1 MEKSKKGFVRL
12 LICSI
17 SLSFI
22 SRAAAL
28 DTITPGQSMGDGET
42 LVSSDGSFELGFFR
56 PGNSKSLYLG
66 IWYKQVANGTVVWV
80 ANRENPISD
89 GEGVLVLDSKGTLI
103 LNSTRGVIWSSNTSR
118 TAENPVAQL
127 FNSGNLVV
135 KDGNDDN
142 NTGNNLWQSFDYPS
156 DTLLPGMKLGKN
168 LKTGFDRFLSSWR
181 STDDPAPGQYSVH
194 IDPQGFPQLVLKRGT
209 QIQYR
214 GGSWNGIHF
223 SGSPYVKLSPRF
235 TYVFVFND
243 EEVYFEFEVKD
254 SSVVSRYVL
263 NPSGLAQGL
272 LWKDEVHDWGL
283 AMMSKSDVCENY
295 AFCGTFATCNVN
307 SSPECSCLEGFLP
320 KSLLDWNSGVWS
332 SGCVRE
338 TPLHCNEDGFFKLTR
353 LKLPDTSNATANM
366 TMNLKEC
373 EEMCLKN
380 CSCKAYANADIRN
393 GGSGCLLWFD
403 DLIDIIDLPDAGQD
417 LYIRLAASEIA
428 RLMQRKNSR
437 EKKHAIII
445 ASSVI
450 IGAVLLLLGI
460 LLYLR
465 TIKLRR
471 EGLKQMR
478 LRKDYMNDGEKE
490 EMELQMFDLTTI
502 ASATSNFSSN
512 NKLGEGGF
520 GPVYKGKLLE
530 GKDIAVK
537 RLSRNSGQG
546 LQEFKNEV
554 ILIARLQHR
563 NLVKLLGCCIEGD
576 ERMLIYEFMPNKSL
590 DYFIFD
596 RTRSKLLDWEKRTH
610 IISGI
615 ARGLLYLHQD
625 SRLRIIHRDLKAANV
640 LLDSEMNP
648 KISDFGMARSFWGE
662 QTEANTRKVVGT
674 YGYMSPE
681 YVVDGL
687 FSVKSDVFSFGVLV
701 LEVVTGK
708 KNRGFWHPDHDHN
721 LLGHAW
727 RLWIEGRPMELIDSV
742 LGDFCAPSEVLRC
755 IHVGLLCVQ
764 HRPEDRP
771 NMATVVLMLGGES
784 ALPQPKQPG
793 FFTERSLPEADS
805 AGSQHGSS
813 SKNECT
819 ITLLEAR

>member
-1 MEKSKKGFVRL
+1 MKKSKAGFVRL

-28 DTITPGQSMGDGET
+28 DIITPGQSMGDGET

-56 PGNSKSLYLG
+56 PGNSKSLFLG

-89 GEGVLVLDSKGTLI
+89 GEGVLVLDSKGTLA
-103 LNSTRGVIWSSNTSR
+103 LNST
-118 TAENPVAQL
+118 
-127 FNSGNLVV
+127 
-135 KDGNDDN
+135 K
-142 NTGNNLWQSFDYPS
+142 
-156 DTLLPGMKLGKN
+156 
-168 LKTGFDRFLSSWR
+168 
-181 STDDPAPGQYSVH
+181 
-194 IDPQGFPQLVLKRGT
+194 
-209 QIQYR
+209 
-214 GGSWNGIHF
+214 
-223 SGSPYVKLSPRF
+223 
-235 TYVFVFND
+235 
-243 EEVYFEFEVKD
+243 
-254 SSVVSRYVL
+254 
-263 NPSGLAQGL
+263 
-272 LWKDEVHDWGL
+272 
-283 AMMSKSDVCENY
+283 
-295 AFCGTFATCNVN
+295 
-307 SSPECSCLEGFLP
+307 GFLP

-373 EEMCLKN
+373 EE
-380 CSCKAYANADIRN
+380 IP
-393 GGSGCLLWFD
+393 SGCR
-403 DLIDIIDLPDAGQD
+403 ARS
-417 LYIRLAASEIA
+417 LYRLAASEIA

-596 RTRSKLLDWEKRTH
+596 RTRSKLLDWEKRAH

-687 FSVKSDVFSFGVLV
+687 FSVKSDVFSFGVLL

-708 KNRGFWHPDHDHN
+708 KNRGFWHPDHHHN

-805 AGSQHGSS
+805 TGSQHGSS

>member
-1 MEKSKKGFVRL
+1 MKKSKEGFVRL

-28 DTITPGQSMGDGET
+28 DAITPGQSMGDRET

-66 IWYKQVANGTVVWV
+66 IWYKKVANGTVVWV

-89 GEGVLVLDSKGTLI
+89 GEGVLVLDSKGTLA
-103 LNSTRGVIWSSNTSR
+103 LNSTKGVIWSSNTSR

-127 FNSGNLVV
+127 LNSGNFVV

-142 NTGNNLWQSFDYPS
+142 NTENNLWQSFDYPS

-168 LKTGFDRFLSSWR
+168 LKTGFDWFLSSWR
-181 STDDPAPGQYSVH
+181 STDDPAPGQYSLH
-194 IDPQGFPQLVLKRGT
+194 IDPQGFPQLVLEKGT

-214 GGSWNGIHF
+214 GGPWNGLRF
-223 SGSPYVKLSPRF
+223 SGAPYVKPNSRF
-235 TYVFVFND
+235 AYVFVFND
-243 EEVYFEFEVKD
+243 EVVYYEYELED
-254 SSVVSRYVL
+254 GSVVSRFVL
-263 NPSGLAQGL
+263 NPVGLAQRL
-272 LWKDEVHDWGL
+272 LWRDEVHNWEL
-283 AMMSKSDVCENY
+283 LMMPLFDLCENY
-295 AFCGTFATCNVN
+295 AFCGTYATCNVN

-332 SGCVRE
+332 GGCVRD

-353 LKLPDTSNATANM
+353 LKLPDTSNVTVNM

-380 CSCKAYANADIRN
+380 CSCRAYANADISN

-403 DLIDIIDLPDAGQD
+403 DLIDIREIKDAGQD

-490 EMELQMFDLTTI
+490 EMELPMFDLTTI

-537 RLSRNSGQG
+537 RSSRNSGQG

-554 ILIARLQHR
+554 IFMARLQHR

-576 ERMLIYEFMPNKSL
+576 ERMLIYQFMPNKSL

-596 RTRSKLLDWEKRTH
+596 RTRSKLLDWEKRAH

-615 ARGLLYLHQD
+615 ARELLYLHQD

-640 LLDSEMNP
+640 LLDSEMKP

-662 QTEANTRKVVGT
+662 QTEASTKKVVGT
-674 YGYMSPE
+674 YGYMSSE
-681 YVVDGL
+681 YAVDGL

-701 LEVVTGK
+701 LEIVTGK
-708 KNRGFWHPDHDHN
+708 RNRGFWHPDHHHN

-727 RLWIEGRPMELIDSV
+727 RLWIEGGPMELIDSV

-793 FFTERSLPEADS
+793 FFTERSLPEAES
-805 AGSQHGSS
+805 TGSQHESS